1 MSQDPSLVQHARGSV
16 GTKFASFSK
25 NPLTRTLAMRWKQF
39 ATEQAAE
46 QAAEQDRNEHKAGM
60 RVDPAAVQPDE
71 ATFVRGAV
79 GSFSGYVV
87 VHI

>member
-1 MSQDPSLVQHARGSV
+1 
-16 GTKFASFSK
+16 
-25 NPLTRTLAMRWKQF
+25 MRWKQF